1 MTKAVTNKN
10 SDAVLGT
17 CLVLFGFI
25 AMYPMVEYNVSC
37 PMAATDPDG
46 NESCIKLKGHL
57 WNAVSLISMGLD
69 GDGAAL
75 SESIDEE
82 HSRNIVPVLISIIVI
97 LFYQKSKT

>member
-1 MTKAVTNKN
+1 MTKAVTNRN
-10 SDAVLGT
+10 SDAVLAT
-17 CLVLFGFI
+17 CMGMFI
-25 AMYPMVEYNVSC
+25 FMALYPVVEYNISC

-46 NESCIKLKGHL
+46 NESCIYLKGML
-57 WNAVSLISMGLD
+57 WNAISLISMGLD